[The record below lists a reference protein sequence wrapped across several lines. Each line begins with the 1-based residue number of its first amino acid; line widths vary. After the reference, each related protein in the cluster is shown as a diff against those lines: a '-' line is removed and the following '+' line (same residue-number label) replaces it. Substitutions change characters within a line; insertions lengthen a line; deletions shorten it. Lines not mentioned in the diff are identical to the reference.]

1 MVGYEVMVYVYMLL
15 LFNYF
20 DFVGGCI
27 YWKGILFF
35 VIKYIRFNFLELK
48 KLRIF
53 FFIERYLFEYFRR
66 VLDIMFYI
74 L

>member
-1 MVGYEVMVYVYMLL
+1 MEYEVMVYVYMLL

-27 YWKGILFF
+27 CRKGILFF

-53 FFIERYLFEYFRR
+53 L
-66 VLDIMFYI
+66 
-74 L
+74 